1 MDDSRLKVEFPLGD
15 ELKVVVHEPT
25 SAQGFVLMLAL
36 KPGGGGT
43 REETVRLVHR
53 MFAVVEALVTQEVW
67 DSVIEQALIHGRITE
82 VDLMQF
88 VRDIARFNWGAH
100 RDEEQKQIESEEPD
114 VVAMPARPEPRV
126 IRG

>member
-15 ELKVVVHEPT
+15 ELKIVVHEPT

-100 RDEEQKQIESEEPD
+100 RDQEINGAPDTEDD

>member
-15 ELKVVVHEPT
+15 ELKIVVNEPT

-100 RDEEQKQIESEEPD
+100 RDQELPGSEEPD
-114 VVAMPARPEPRV
+114 AVPEPPRPEPRV